1 MISSKA
7 CNPLLDERRNLFRD
21 FLQPNMLRCPRRS
34 ASRAK
39 TARGS
44 RHRKQSPNHIVP
56 DLWNPGTC
64 LPQRETADFL
74 PSGLGFGPEMCL
86 FVRCDIHALL
96 VLPWVFCGLVWYT
109 IELVEYTLHMSIYI
123 HITSLDHAFKYIIYM
138 CVCNYINGTCRIMQ
152 IVCVM
157 IMYM

>member
-1 MISSKA
+1 MAVEGKKCATLRSNYPMISSKD
-7 CNPLLDERRNLFRD
+7 CNPLLVESRNLFRD

-44 RHRKQSPNHIVP
+44 RHRKRSPNHIVP
-56 DLWNPGTC
+56 DLRNPGTC

-86 FVRCDIHALL
+86 FVRRDIHALL

-109 IELVEYTLHMSIYI
+109 IELVEYTLHMSIYTY
-123 HITSLDHAFKYIIYM
+123 HKFLDHAFKYYILYTYM
-138 CVCNYINGTCRIMQ
+138 
-152 IVCVM
+152 
-157 IMYM
+157 